1 MSSLKATLLPTNVG
15 MLDRGVRLL
24 LGVGLLSM
32 AFTGPQSAWGFIGF
46 VPILTAM
53 VSSCP
58 LYTVLGLSTCQTRR
72 N

>member
-15 MLDRGVRLL
+15 MVDRAARLL
-24 LGVGLLSM
+24 LGVGLLAL
-32 AFTGPQSAWGFIGF
+32 AFTGPQTAWGFLGF
-46 VPILTAM
+46 IPIFTAV

-58 LYTVLGLSTCQTRR
+58 LYTALGLSTCSTKR

>member
-1 MSSLKATLLPTNVG
+1 MSSLKASLLPTNLG
-15 MLDRGVRLL
+15 MLDRGLRLL

-32 AFTGPQSAWGFIGF
+32 AFTGPQTAWGFLGF

-58 LYTVLGLSTCQTRR
+58 IYTALGLSTCPTRR